1 MNDVNEKTYKSMSF
15 GGIMSI
21 VTGIIIMTVSTV
33 VGILLLV
40 SGSKL
45 LHDKSKIIF

>member
-1 MNDVNEKTYKSMSF
+1 MNEVNEKTYKSMSF
-15 GGIMSI
+15 SGITAV
-21 VTGIIIMTVSTV
+21 VTGIILMTVSTIL
-33 VGILLLV
+33 GILMIV